1 MPSLAAFAVIAVS
14 VVITSFISGIL
25 GMAGGMILMGVLLAL
40 LPVPAAM
47 MLHGVAQMAAN
58 GWRAWLWRHEVDWR
72 VFRSVALGALLV
84 LILFSVIQ
92 LTASKPISYLL
103 LGATPFV
110 SYLLPEKLKLN
121 VDKRGHS
128 FLCGLTC
135 TAIQLV
141 AGVSGPLLDVF
152 FVRSAMARRQV
163 VATKAATQTFG
174 HIFKIIYFGLLLNTA
189 HGNIDWRVAASV
201 ILLAMVGT
209 TFSRNVLDAMSDVSF
224 RSWTRRIV
232 LVTGS
237 CYLAAGLWLLWHG
250 PSDLI

>member
-1 MPSLAAFAVIAVS
+1 MPSLAAFALIAVS

-58 GWRAWLWRHEVDWR
+58 GWRAWLWRSEVNWR

-84 LILFSVIQ
+84 LIMFSVIQ
-92 LTASKPISYLL
+92 LTASKPVSYLL

-110 SYLLPEKLKLN
+110 SYLLPERLKLN

-128 FLCGLTC
+128 LLCGLTC
-135 TAIQLV
+135 TAVQLV

-152 FVRSAMARRQV
+152 FVRSTLARRQV

-174 HIFKIIYFGLLLNTA
+174 HILKIIYFSLLLNTA
-189 HGNIDWRVAASV
+189 HGSIEWWVAV
-201 ILLAMVGT
+201 PVVLLAMVGT
-209 TFSRNVLDAMSDVSF
+209 TLSRKVLDAMSDASF
-224 RSWTRRIV
+224 RSWTRRVV
-232 LVTGS
+232 LFTGS
-237 CYLAAGLWLLWHG
+237 CYLAAGLWLVWRG
-250 PSDLI
+250 PTELL